1 MKKVAVIILNWNGRQ
16 MLEKYLPSV
25 CQNTPQEWARVVVA
39 DNGST
44 DDSIAFLKEK
54 YPNVDLICFE
64 KNYGFAEGYNKAI
77 AAVEEEYV
85 VLLNSD
91 VETPKGWLTPMIDYL
106 ERHPNVAACQPKILA
121 FNEKNKFEHAGAA
134 GGFIDRYRFPY
145 CRGRIFS
152 SVEEDKGQYDDV
164 TQIFWASGAALTIR
178 KADYEGA
185 GGLDATFFAHME
197 EIDLCWRLNSRGRKL
212 VCVPQSVVYH
222 LGGGTLNM
230 NHPRK
235 TYLNFRNNL
244 LMIYKNENS
253 ENLKKVLFVRKILDN
268 VAGLMFLIKGDVDNF
283 KAVRKARKEFRLI
296 KSQYF
301 RKREENLKQQTVSA
315 FPFNYDGSVVFA
327 YYAKGKKYFNKL

>member
-315 FPFNYDGSVVFA
+315 FPFNYDGSIVFA

>member
-16 MLEKYLPSV
+16 MMEKYLPSV
-25 CQNTPQEWARVVVA
+25 CRNTPQEWARVVVA
-39 DNGST
+39 DNGSI